1 MFFPDKHLRDEWEQH
16 VSNGAG
22 STEPWTLQVV
32 SSLLI
37 AAAPVDVLE
46 IGTFEGYGSAW
57 LCRALDTC
65 GGKRNFTGIEIDMDR
80 ALMTDKRLR
89 DMKLENVN
97 FNIVAMNSLSFLE
110 KQEPFSYQFVWLDG
124 DHNAAHVE
132 EELSLLIDRGV
143 VGPGG
148 MICMHDVDGPFGL
161 GAVCEAAGGY
171 VLRFPKLHVG
181 GGLGVIQL

>member
-16 VSNGAG
+16 VSKGAG

-37 AAAPVDVLE
+37 ATAPVDVLE

-65 GGKRNFTGIEIDMDR
+65 GGLRKFTGVDVDTER
-80 ALMTDKRLR
+80 ALKTNNRLR
-89 DMKLENVN
+89 AMDLQNVEL
-97 FNIVAMNSLSFLE
+97 NIIADESIRFLE
-110 KQEPFSYQFVWLDG
+110 RQEPFSYQFVWLDG